1 MKHFEEMKTSHAV
14 QLLKQTLTDCQGSIE
29 PKQKQV
35 EGLRIKGLDDSS
47 TIDPKTMEKCFL
59 IFAEKVVQCFPI
71 YLHAKKPELRQ
82 VSQTEMDKDWKAPEP
97 EQPFEKFHFQQEDS
111 IDSEDEPVPDDPFV
125 NGVYKLM
132 ELMTYTMI
140 THFEDSVKSV
150 TYEEIMDLLNK
161 NQKLIPSD
169 IFMRLKQYAEKK
181 QQDMI

>member
-1 MKHFEEMKTSHAV
+1 
-14 QLLKQTLTDCQGSIE
+14 
-29 PKQKQV
+29 
-35 EGLRIKGLDDSS
+35 
-47 TIDPKTMEKCFL
+47 
-59 IFAEKVVQCFPI
+59 
-71 YLHAKKPELRQ
+71 
-82 VSQTEMDKDWKAPEP
+82 MDKDWKAPEP

-169 IFMRLKQYAEKK
+169 VFMRLKQYAEKK
-181 QQDMI
+181 QQDMIQANIKAQAAEQKLSKLRKDYYKELEYLRQQVIRKKEEKAAFEYVEVRYFDVTDGLPDDVIELLNARLEQTKNSYNLLLNDL